1 MKRLISLVPL
11 IVLGLLAVSVAA
23 GAGFV
28 KPIVV
33 QLGVHRFDRT
43 STGTIVA
50 RATPDQVI
58 APPKAR
64 RTGRARAAGPRSRR
78 VPRRSR

>member
-23 GAGFV
+23 GAGVV

-33 QLGVHRFDRT
+33 QLGVHRFDWT

-50 RATPDQVI
+50 RATSLPMIQPSC
-58 APPKAR
+58 ATTSLTR
-64 RTGRARAAGPRSRR
+64 
-78 VPRRSR
+78 